1 MTALA
6 RMRLAGFVRTARALP
21 PLIAGLVALTVLYGG
36 GAAQA
41 AEAYGVSA
49 VVLFPVLAWQ
59 TKLLLDTEPDTQ
71 RRLAVVAAGRRA
83 ELAGGVLAAGL
94 AGLALIPVAL
104 LLPWLV
110 GGVTGPERD
119 GDLPLALGLTI
130 GLWAHL
136 LVLPAAVAL
145 GALASRAAASSPL
158 YGLAALVGGVVGVY
172 VFGLKDSLLPWV
184 APPVLAVARA
194 STAGPTGGSVLLLTG
209 HALFWSATALA
220 GYALLR
226 RRRT

>member
-21 PLIAGLVALTVLYGG
+21 PLITGLVALSVLYGG

-59 TKLLLDTEPDTQ
+59 TKLLLDTEPDIQ

-83 ELAGGVLAAGL
+83 ELTGGLVAALL
-94 AGLALIPVAL
+94 AGLALVPIAL
-104 LLPWLV
+104 VLPWLV
-110 GGVTGPERD
+110 GGVTGPERP
-119 GDLPLALGLTI
+119 GDLPIGLGLAV

-136 LVLPAAVAL
+136 LVLPVAVAL
-145 GALASRAAASSPL
+145 GALASRAATSSPL
-158 YGLAALVGGVVGVY
+158 YGLTALVGGVVGAY
-172 VFGLKDSLLPWV
+172 VFGLKDSVLPWI
-184 APPVLAVARA
+184 APPVLATARV
-194 STAGPTGGSVLLLTG
+194 STGGPTGWSVALLTG
-209 HALFWSATALA
+209 HALLWSALALA
-220 GYALLR
+220 GYAWLR

>member
-49 VVLFPVLAWQ
+49 VVLFPVLTWQ
-59 TKLLLDTEPDTQ
+59 TKLLLDTEPDIQ

-83 ELAGGVLAAGL
+83 ELAGGILAAGL
-94 AGLALIPVAL
+94 AGLALVPVAL

-110 GGVTGPERD
+110 GGVTGPQRD
-119 GDLPLALGLTI
+119 GDLPLGLGLTV

-136 LVLPAAVAL
+136 LVLPAAVGL
-145 GALASRAAASSPL
+145 GALASRAATNSPL
-158 YGLAALVGGVVGVY
+158 YGLAAMVGGVVGVY
-172 VFGLKDSLLPWV
+172 VLGLKDSVLPWI
-184 APPVLAVARA
+184 APPVLATARA
-194 STAGPTGGSVLLLTG
+194 STAGPTGWSVAQLTG
-209 HALFWSATALA
+209 HALLWSAAALA
-220 GYALLR
+220 GYAWLR